1 MVSICILFVRKENDN
16 ITPEEH
22 KKYLANYIVTTEEYF
37 NKKWN
42 NEFGDPMRWDY
53 NFDYR
58 ENKIFR
64 YSKYC

>member
-16 ITPEEH
+16 
-22 KKYLANYIVTTEEYF
+22 KC
-37 NKKWN
+37 N